1 MMKHSL
7 LSRVC
12 LAVPAS
18 LLLAGVAS
26 AQTVITVTEQTQAG
40 IQSALNQLGGPGTVF
55 LPSGRY
61 LIDGTLRIRTNGVTL
76 QGAGGDQTVLYRL
89 LDGTNTAM
97 VRSTDNANVRV
108 TGIRFEG
115 VSNLDPDLGELS
127 TGREVGVLLENA
139 PDFRVDNCSFTHTGF
154 AGVRTNGAS
163 QGVVDHCT
171 FVDLYKPRI
180 HDFGYG
186 VVVYGINAAEN
197 EPFGSGRATFVE
209 DSSFSLC
216 RHAVAANEGARYV
229 FRYNYVAQNQIAH
242 AVDAHGHEGGG
253 SLVGTEWI
261 DVNNNLI
268 ELPIYQGYA
277 VRIRGGLGLVWSN
290 TFNGY
295 NQGIELTQ
303 DTDQTT
309 GPINIWDD
317 TISPDTS
324 PMVRVGGSLGTP
336 TYVLSPPSGYVPY
349 PYPHP
354 LVSGARR

>member
-139 PDFRVDNCSFTHTGF
+139 PDFRVDNCSWRRTSRSARAGRHSSRTHRLACAATQWLPTRVHATCFGTTTSR
-154 AGVRTNGAS
+154 RTRS
-163 QGVVDHCT
+163 
-171 FVDLYKPRI
+171 
-180 HDFGYG
+180 
-186 VVVYGINAAEN
+186 
-197 EPFGSGRATFVE
+197 
-209 DSSFSLC
+209 
-216 RHAVAANEGARYV
+216 
-229 FRYNYVAQNQIAH
+229 
-242 AVDAHGHEGGG
+242 
-253 SLVGTEWI
+253 
-261 DVNNNLI
+261 
-268 ELPIYQGYA
+268 
-277 VRIRGGLGLVWSN
+277 
-290 TFNGY
+290 
-295 NQGIELTQ
+295 LTQ
-303 DTDQTT
+303 
-309 GPINIWDD
+309 
-317 TISPDTS
+317 
-324 PMVRVGGSLGTP
+324 
-336 TYVLSPPSGYVPY
+336 
-349 PYPHP
+349 
-354 LVSGARR
+354 